1 MQRKIYFLGIFMMI
15 TGFGYSQ
22 FNLSS
27 SEINYIQN
35 QALYLVS
42 YFEVELNT
50 ISDPTISSST
60 INDLIYNSHSG
71 SGNNKIFDN
80 PNVIIENDLN
90 YNIIDKSSGNDIE
103 DFTIEKYLT
112 DFGLFL
118 KKEPSDIISFSDLI
132 VSPAVE
138 KNDVF
143 VNVYYKS
150 KINAVDKESGVP
162 YPTINRIAI
171 VKAKKIGNKWK
182 SFIVGVKF
190 CESNLK
196 ILEDRIVKDYSTF
209 SESIFPDHYELQFN
223 DRNEKIYYDHT
234 EIFYLDKLIH
244 LQEGNIKIKNKKANY
259 TFFDYT
265 DSLKIINDDQQTI
278 KLDKRTSVITVAS
291 IDKMALF
298 DADKVNV
305 VFDENKSAT
314 IFEDKTQ
321 TKYRG
326 NLKTTLYSFPD
337 ENMILVHGGS
347 YEMGSSEDKSLDNQP
362 HTIVLNDFY
371 IDKYEVTVTEFQKFI
386 EETKYITDAERDG
399 WSYIFNKKG
408 ELEKMD
414 NINWKHDVNGVLR
427 STADFNHP
435 VIHVTWNDAIAYAN
449 WIGKRLPTEAEWE
462 YAARGGGYSNATEF
476 SGSKKASDVGWY
488 KNNADKLSHKVGQK
502 IKNELNIYDMTGNAA
517 EWCNDWYDE
526 NYYTSSPREN
536 PQGPEAGE
544 NKVIRGGSWK
554 DFDKECTVFNR
565 QSSKNGKRSS
575 RIGFRCV
582 MDL

>member
-1 MQRKIYFLGIFMMI
+1 MMI
-15 TGFGYSQ
+15 TGLSYSQ

-42 YFEVELNT
+42 NFEVELNT
-50 ISDPTISSST
+50 IADPTVSKST
-60 INDLIYNSHSG
+60 INELIYNSYSA
-71 SGNNKIFDN
+71 SNKIFESAGI
-80 PNVIIENDLN
+80 IIENDLN
-90 YNIIDKSSGNDIE
+90 NNIIDKSSGNDIE

-118 KKEPSDIISFSDLI
+118 KKEPSDIITFSNMI
-132 VSPAVE
+132 VSPVIE

-143 VNVYYKS
+143 VTVYYKS
-150 KINAVDKESGVP
+150 KINAVDKESGLP
-162 YPTINRIAI
+162 YPIVNRLAI
-171 VKAKKIGNKWK
+171 VKAKKIGNNWK
-182 SFIVGVKF
+182 SHIIGIKF
-190 CESNLK
+190 CEPNLK
-196 ILEDRIVKDYSTF
+196 IFNDKIEKEYTAF
-209 SESIFPDHYELQFN
+209 TESVYPDHYELQFN

-234 EIFYLDKLIH
+234 EIIYLDKLIH
-244 LQEGNIKIKNKKANY
+244 LQEGNIKIEDNEANY
-259 TFFDYT
+259 TFFDYP

-278 KLDKRTSVITVAS
+278 KLDKSSSVITVAS
-291 IDKMALF
+291 IDKKALF

-347 YEMGSSEDKSLDNQP
+347 YEMGSSEDESQDNQP
-362 HTIVLNDFY
+362 HTITLNDFY
-371 IDKYEVTVTEFQKFI
+371 IDQYEVTVAAFKKFI
-386 EETKYITDAERDG
+386 EDTKYITDAERDG
-399 WSYIFNKKG
+399 WSYIFDKKG
-408 ELEKMD
+408 ELEKME

-427 STADFNHP
+427 PTADFNHP
-435 VIHVTWNDAIAYAN
+435 VIHITWNDAEAYAN

-462 YAARGGGYSNATEF
+462 YASRGGGYSNATEF

-502 IKNELNIYDMTGNAA
+502 IKNELNIYDMTGNAS
-517 EWCNDWYDE
+517 EWCYDWYDE
-526 NYYTSSPREN
+526 NYYVSSPAEN
-536 PQGPEAGE
+536 PQGAEE
-544 NKVIRGGSWK
+544 ETIKVIRGGSWK
-554 DFDKECTVFNR
+554 DGDEDCTVYKR
-565 QSSKNGKRSS
+565 QSVKKGYRSAH
-575 RIGFRCV
+575 IGFRCAMGV
-582 MDL
+582 L